1 MNRTTTA
8 PLVRVECD
16 SDLEESSA
24 TTRKTIDYPRLGVA
38 ACEAF
43 ADGPATFGDFIR
55 TTLSIAAKVHALQ
68 TATRGNQPEPLD
80 PFDPFTPL
88 SQTRH

>member
-8 PLVRVECD
+8 PLVRVCD
-16 SDLEESSA
+16 SDMEKE
-24 TTRKTIDYPRLGVA
+24 KTIDYARLGVA

-43 ADGPATFGDFIR
+43 ADGPATFVDFIR
-55 TTLSIAAKVHALQ
+55 TTLSMAAKVHAMQ
-68 TATRGNQPEPLD
+68 TATRGNRPGSLD
-80 PFDPFTPL
+80 PFTSA

>member
-8 PLVRVECD
+8 PLVRAACD
-16 SDLEESSA
+16 SDIEEGIT
-24 TTRKTIDYPRLGVA
+24 TTRKTIDYPRRGVA

-43 ADGPATFGDFIR
+43 ADGPAAFAEFIR
-55 TTLSIAAKVHALQ
+55 TTLSNAAKVHAMQ
-68 TATRGNQPEPLD
+68 NATRGNQPKPLD
-80 PFDPFTPL
+80 PFTLL

>member
-8 PLVRVECD
+8 PLVRAACD
-16 SDLEESSA
+16 SDIEESVA

-43 ADGPATFGDFIR
+43 ADGPAAFVDFIR

-68 TATRGNQPEPLD
+68 TATSSIRSEPLD
-80 PFDPFTPL
+80 PFTAM